1 MDDKKEEQQ
10 GRLRRKKIEKKNFKK
25 TFFSVTE

>member
-25 TFFSVTE
+25 TFFSVKE